1 MRAAVI
7 LNRVK
12 KRAKAQ
18 GVPFDLTPAWVTE
31 ELRRGTC
38 AMSGIRFDL
47 RVDHPYGPSVDRKV
61 PRVKGG
67 GYTVANCRM
76 VLNMVNMALKE
87 WGEDAFYELA
97 FAVAIKRFRS

>member
-7 LNRVK
+7 FNRVK

-18 GVPFDLTPAWVTE
+18 GVPFDLTLNWVRAQLE
-31 ELRRGTC
+31 RGTC
-38 AMSGIRFDL
+38 EMSGIRFDL

-61 PRVKGG
+61 ARVKGG
-67 GYTVANCRM
+67 GYTIDNCRM